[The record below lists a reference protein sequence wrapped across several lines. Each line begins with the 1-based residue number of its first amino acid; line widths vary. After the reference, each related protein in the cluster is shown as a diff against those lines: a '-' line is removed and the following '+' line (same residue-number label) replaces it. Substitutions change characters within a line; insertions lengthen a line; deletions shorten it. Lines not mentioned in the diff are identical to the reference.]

1 MPFLFF
7 GVLDVFFTVF
17 FTDLDLDTV
26 LTIEVLPLE
35 DVFETDFFIA
45 VFPLSVVLAVL
56 AFLFALAVLFFIFP
70 AFSDA
75 DIFTVFSAG

>member
-1 MPFLFF
+1 M
-7 GVLDVFFTVF
+7 LDVFFTVF

-75 DIFTVFSAG
+75 DKFTVFSAG